1 MLVSIMWTA
10 CFGQTASDTNFT
22 FTPKQVDFFLLQ
34 NVKEK
39 KFERDDSLLLVEK
52 SGFLKE
58 IGKKDSML
66 IYKNDELS
74 SYKEDSTLT
83 GEILAQKIKELAHQ
97 EKVSNRVRW
106 GALTGLVAEALGFGW
121 LYIKK

>member
-1 MLVSIMWTA
+1 MWTA